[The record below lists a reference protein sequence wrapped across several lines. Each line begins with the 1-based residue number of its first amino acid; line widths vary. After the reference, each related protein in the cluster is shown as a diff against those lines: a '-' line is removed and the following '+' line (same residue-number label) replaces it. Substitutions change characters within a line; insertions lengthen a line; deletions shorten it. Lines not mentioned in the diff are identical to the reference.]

1 MIKTT
6 LKLSDELPLTCSRKG
21 TCCFGNKVT
30 LNPWELALLA
40 NEKQISASKFRELYC
55 DLGGIRLKF
64 DGVKDKQGNASC
76 SQYSA
81 DFGCSV
87 HIARP
92 LACRLFPIGR
102 QIQNE
107 KVDYIYQGSE
117 FPCLSGCPE
126 VTSLPYISV
135 EKYLKEQS
143 VAKFEQAQDVYL
155 ELMQDLADS
164 AFTLLLDTGL
174 SDMGDKETLR
184 KWRISGAM
192 NPETLANRIGTEWIN
207 ELMSPSISVHLEE
220 PLLFAQLHSVQ
231 IQTKVNSVF
240 GSLKLNN
247 ELHEASVFLMS
258 LSLILASAIGAD
270 PKTLSELWI
279 TTAKKNGA
287 LE

>member
-1 MIKTT
+1 M
-6 LKLSDELPLTCSRKG
+6 
-21 TCCFGNKVT
+21 
-30 LNPWELALLA
+30 
-40 NEKQISASKFRELYC
+40 
-55 DLGGIRLKF
+55 
-64 DGVKDKQGNASC
+64 
-76 SQYSA
+76 
-81 DFGCSV
+81 
-87 HIARP
+87 
-92 LACRLFPIGR
+92 
-102 QIQNE
+102 
-107 KVDYIYQGSE
+107 
-117 FPCLSGCPE
+117 
-126 VTSLPYISV
+126 

-184 KWRISGAM
+184 KWRIRGGM
-192 NPETLANRIGTEWIN
+192 NPEILANRIGTEWIN

-220 PLLFAQLHSVQ
+220 PLLFAQLHSEQ

-258 LSLILASAIGAD
+258 LSLMLASAIGAD